1 MNRTTHYRYD
11 LGKHLLQVLRPAE
24 EKDGRILYQKISF
37 SYDENGNKTKEVR
50 HGGYWNE
57 EGNLAGKSGTDLCLT
72 FVYDAR
78 NRLIRIKDGLGAAVR
93 YCYDVKGNRIHEER
107 QVSDTVKQVIRYT
120 YDRAGRLTEEKE
132 ELNSGLEGIP
142 GEDKSAIT
150 RYRYD
155 ENGNRTEIIT
165 PEGYQVLREYDA
177 CDRLI
182 SERSVDKKNGIDQ
195 TAVVAYDKAGNIT
208 KVARQGRGSSEW
220 DISYDYDLKDRLTNV
235 EDYLGPVFRYEYNK
249 NDQVVEALLPPAGE
263 QPEQQRGYRYRYDH
277 RGNVLEKADTAG
289 TVLERNEYLADG
301 ALARRVTADGNEL
314 SYTYGANGQESEIH
328 TARSKKKEQAAQRY
342 TYDSRGRIIGSQ
354 TGIRTRP
361 DMRWMAGEGSKYLAS
376 NYGVS
381 ENDGL
386 SMLFETIY
394 YNPGGRHGQTA
405 TYGSNQSE
413 YLNLSPR
420 DALAAD
426 VKDMKRILQEQG
438 LYDDY
443 AKQ

>member
-1 MNRTTHYRYD
+1 
-11 LGKHLLQVLRPAE
+11 
-24 EKDGRILYQKISF
+24 
-37 SYDENGNKTKEVR
+37 
-50 HGGYWNE
+50 
-57 EGNLAGKSGTDLCLT
+57 
-72 FVYDAR
+72 
-78 NRLIRIKDGLGAAVR
+78 
-93 YCYDVKGNRIHEER
+93 
-107 QVSDTVKQVIRYT
+107 
-120 YDRAGRLTEEKE
+120 
-132 ELNSGLEGIP
+132 
-142 GEDKSAIT
+142 
-150 RYRYD
+150 
-155 ENGNRTEIIT
+155 
-165 PEGYQVLREYDA
+165 
-177 CDRLI
+177 
-182 SERSVDKKNGIDQ
+182 VDKANGIDR
-195 TAVVAYDKAGNIT
+195 TARIAYDKAGNIT
-208 KVARQGRGSSEW
+208 KVTRQGRGSSEW
-220 DISYDYDLKDRLTNV
+220 NICYDYDLKDRLTHV
-235 EDYLGPVFRYEYNK
+235 EDCLGPVFRYEYNK